1 MLSGA
6 KSRSGS
12 EKNLIIV
19 ESPTKAKTLARFLG
33 SDYKTLATMGHIRDL
48 PKKKLGI
55 DIEKDFKPQYTIPYR
70 AKKSVKLLKEQ
81 IGKAENIWLATDY
94 DREGEAIAWHVIQ
107 VAKPKTQAKRVTFH
121 EITKSAILEAI
132 ENPKKIDQKLV
143 EAQQARRTLDRLV
156 GYKLSPFLWKK
167 ITYGLS
173 AGRVQSVTVR
183 LVYDREQE
191 IRKFKTQKYWQ
202 ITAEL
207 SKKRDKKVERSE
219 IPIGNIGKKFRA
231 SLVAINGKEFDKL
244 ELSQKKAKNVL
255 KDLKG
260 AQYKV
265 ANLETRKDKRYP
277 APPFVTSTMQQEASY
292 KLGFSAKKTMIVAQQ
307 LYEGVKIVAE
317 KGRTGLITYH
327 RTDSTKVSVKA
338 QFVAQKVIQEL
349 FGKKY
354 TLEKPRQYKTQAKG
368 AQEAHEA
375 VRPTIPSLEP
385 GKIKKDLAPDQFAL
399 YDLIWCRFI
408 ASQMR
413 EAIFEVTIV
422 EVRAKEYLFRA
433 KGERVKF
440 LGFLKVYGK
449 PRVFEL
455 PELKVNEGLNLLD
468 LISKQ
473 KSTEPPQR
481 YTEATLIKALE
492 REGVGRP
499 STYAPIISTIQDR
512 NYVVKKG
519 KYFYPEELGEVVTK
533 LLKKNFP
540 KIVDIKFTAKMENDL
555 DDIAEGKLERVKF
568 LKEFWIDFEKNLKQK
583 EKEVKKKDVIAEK
596 VKEKC
601 PECGKKLEVKFGK
614 FGKFLSCMDYPKCK
628 FSKPQVDTGSKMADK
643 KIEEKV
649 SGQKCKKCGAKML
662 AKESKFGPFLACS
675 KYPKCKFTK
684 SIVRKI
690 GKSCPECKKGDIIER
705 RTKAGKVFWGCSKYP
720 KCKWATWEDPIKI
733 EPKAKEIKN
742 EQHNSKISSKANR

>member
-1 MLSGA
+1 M
-6 KSRSGS
+6 
-12 EKNLIIV
+12 KNLIIV

-33 SDYKTLATMGHIRDL
+33 SDYKTIATMGHIRDL

-55 DIEKDFKPQYTIPYR
+55 DIKKDFKSQYEIPYR

-81 IGKAENIWLATDY
+81 IGKAENVWLATDY
-94 DREGEAIAWHVIQ
+94 DREGEAIAWHVVQ

-132 ENPKKIDQKLV
+132 KNPKKIDQKLV

-183 LVYDREQE
+183 LVYEKEQE
-191 IRKFKTQKYWQ
+191 IRKFKTQEYWK
-202 ITAEL
+202 ILAEL
-207 SKKRDKKVERSE
+207 SKR
-219 IPIGNIGKKFRA
+219 GKAKENFKA
-231 SLVAINGKEFDKL
+231 LLVAIDGKEFDKL
-244 ELSQKKAKNVL
+244 ELSQKKAKNIL
-255 KDLKG
+255 KDLKE

-265 ANLETRKDKRYP
+265 ANLETKEDKRYP
-277 APPFVTSTMQQEASY
+277 APPLVTSTMQQEASY
-292 KLGFSAKKTMIVAQQ
+292 KLGFSAKKIMIVAQQ
-307 LYEGVKIVAE
+307 LYEGVKIAAE

-327 RTDSTKVSVKA
+327 RTDSTQVSTKA
-338 QFVAQKVIQEL
+338 QWAAQKAIKEL

-354 TLEKPRQYKTQAKG
+354 ALEKPRQYKTRAKG

-385 GKIKKDLAPDQFAL
+385 EKIKKDLAPDLFAL
-399 YDLIWCRFI
+399 YSLIWRRFL

-422 EVRAKEYLFRA
+422 EVKAKKYLFRA
-433 KGERVKF
+433 KGERIKF
-440 LGFLKVYGK
+440 LGFLKVYGAPK
-449 PRVFEL
+449 VFEL
-455 PELKVNEGLNLLD
+455 PDLKVDEILDLLD
-468 LISKQ
+468 LISEQ
-473 KSTEPPQR
+473 KATEPPQR

-519 KYFYPEELGEVVTK
+519 KYFYPEELGEVVTR

-555 DDIAEGKLERVKF
+555 DDIAEGKLKRLKF
-568 LKEFWIDFEKNLKQK
+568 LKEFWTDFEKNLKQK
-583 EKEVKKKDVIAEK
+583 EKEVKKKDVILEK
-596 VKEKC
+596 VEEKC
-601 PECGKKLEVKFGK
+601 PECGKELEVKFGK
-614 FGKFLSCMDYPKCK
+614 FGKFLSCTGYPKCK
-628 FSKPQVDTGSKMADK
+628 FSKPQVNTGSKKADK

-649 SGQKCKKCGAKML
+649 SGQKCKKCGGKML
-662 AKESKFGPFLACS
+662 IKESRFGPFLACS

-684 SIVRKI
+684 SIIQKI

-720 KCKWATWEDPIKI
+720 KCKWATWEDPKRI
-733 EPKAKEIKN
+733 EPKAKETNN
-742 EQHNSKISSKANR
+742 EQHNSKLSSKAN